1 MMRALVLLLCGCLAF
16 AQEAAARLAET
27 AVAYAEIEAAKL
39 SGEWHIKLAQPPR
52 VPTQLGPGAFD
63 VRPLLLSKREP
74 CGRFFVVLDL
84 WQDGKHVGQSRVD
97 LEGTWKGRLYHLKQ
111 AVTRKTELTEDV
123 VESYDHEGVPPEGA
137 VTDLPKGFRFRGPLP
152 AGRVLHRSDLE
163 AIPLIQPGDTVK
175 VVARGEGAEV
185 RREAIA
191 RSAGGMGERI
201 RLEAS
206 GTHRVIQ
213 AKVTG
218 PGEAEVSY

>member
-1 MMRALVLLLCGCLAF
+1 MRILVLLLCGCLAF
-16 AQEAAARLAET
+16 AQEATARLAEA
-27 AVAYAEIEAAKL
+27 AVAFAEIEAAKL
-39 SGEWHIKLAQPPR
+39 SGEWHIKLVQPPR

-63 VRPLLLSKREP
+63 VRPVVLSKHEP
-74 CGRFFVVLDL
+74 RGRFFVVLDL
-84 WQDGKHVGQSRVD
+84 WQEGRHVGQARVD
-97 LEGTWKGRLYHLKQ
+97 LEGSWKGRLYHLRQ
-111 AVTRKTELTEDV
+111 AVARKAELTEDL
-123 VESYDHEGVPPEGA
+123 VEGYDHEGVPPEGA
-137 VTDLPKGFRFRGPLP
+137 MTELLKGFRFRGPLP
-152 AGRVLHRSDLE
+152 AGRVLHRADLE

-175 VVARGEGAEV
+175 VVARGDGAEV